1 MTLYRHHEGQMTT
14 YELTMGQIQTAE
26 KHLRLLDERR
36 DVPDRDLAR
45 RNFELMLARSWAVL
59 GDQGASRAPP
69 APSAAPRPAAPPPA
83 VGAAA
88 ARRVVR
94 EALRLALLTEIP
106 APYRIPLFNALSQ
119 RVDLRVLF
127 LAERDPRRGF
137 YEPHRDEWRFDG
149 RVLRGPQLQRG
160 ARWLLLNRGVIR
172 ELRRFRPDAVAV
184 GGWNQPAFWA
194 ALAYCRLR
202 RIPLLVWIESTARD
216 ARSEA
221 RPLALARGA
230 MVRGASGAF
239 VPGTAAA
246 EYARSLGVE
255 LVETAP
261 NAIDASVFERAAV
274 DRSGRDGCTFL
285 YVGGSTRRRGSTRC
299 SRHFARCPASSR
311 WSAQEAM
318 SSDSERLAGE
328 RVRFEGAKDRD
339 ELVDYYR
346 DADVFVL
353 PSRSE
358 PWGMVLNEA
367 AAAGLPLVATEESG
381 AARDLIEEG
390 VNGFRVPAGD
400 VSALRERLTR
410 LAEDAELRASAGA
423 RSREL
428 ARGFTPE
435 AWAEA
440 SPGSRSE
447 LSAAAGS
454 RRRPSA
460 AARRPRA
467 GSAS

>member
-1 MTLYRHHEGQMTT
+1 M
-14 YELTMGQIQTAE
+14 
-26 KHLRLLDERR
+26 
-36 DVPDRDLAR
+36 
-45 RNFELMLARSWAVL
+45 
-59 GDQGASRAPP
+59 
-69 APSAAPRPAAPPPA
+69 
-83 VGAAA
+83 
-88 ARRVVR
+88 
-94 EALRLALLTEIP
+94 RLALLTEIP
-106 APYRIPLFNALSQ
+106 APYRIPLFNALSE

-127 LAERDPRRGF
+127 LSERDPRRGF
-137 YEPHRDEWRFDG
+137 YEPHRDEWRFDS
-149 RVLRGPQLQRG
+149 RTLRGPQLRRG
-160 ARWLLLNRGVIR
+160 GRWLVVNRAVLR

-184 GGWNQPAFWA
+184 GGWNQPAFWL

-202 RIPLLVWIESTARD
+202 RIPLLLWIESTARD

-230 MVRGASGAF
+230 MVRGAAGAY

-261 NAIDASVFERAAV
+261 NAIDASVFEGAAV
-274 DRSGRDGCTFL
+274 DRSSRNACTFL
-285 YVGGSTRRRGSTRC
+285 YAGRLDPEKGLDTLLEAFRDVPGELVLVGDGGDEQRLR
-299 SRHFARCPASSR
+299 A
-311 WSAQEAM
+311 
-318 SSDSERLAGE
+318 LAGD

-339 ELVDYYR
+339 ELVDFYR

-381 AARDLIEEG
+381 AAHDLIEEG
-390 VNGFRVPAGD
+390 VNGFRVPAGE
-400 VSALRERLTR
+400 VAALRDRLTR
-410 LAEDAELRASAGA
+410 FAGDPALRASAGA

-435 AWAEA
+435 AWADGVAKLA
-440 SPGSRSE
+440 S
-447 LSAAAGS
+447 
-454 RRRPSA
+454 
-460 AARRPRA
+460 RA
-467 GSAS
+467 QRGRGSA